1 VTSPGEHLNN
11 RFELVRHLGRG
22 TMGSVWE
29 AFDTRLERTVAV
41 KKLHLGDFGDEDPQT
56 RRKRMRRE
64 AIALAQLNHPVI
76 VAVHDLIYAGRDEV
90 PWIVMSFAPGRTLTE
105 IVKAQGDARLSER
118 EIAGIVLA
126 VLDGLRACHACDIYH
141 RDVKPA
147 NIVLGQDGSVR
158 VVDFSIAR
166 MAGEVP
172 LTEYGRIA
180 GTPEFLAP
188 ELLDGEPAGPGT
200 DLWALGVTL
209 YYALTGKTPFWA
221 ETDTAM
227 CMAIKYRNP
236 PVPRAGGQLA
246 NLVLQM
252 LRKQPNDRPSADTIA
267 NTLRGVA
274 ALPDL
279 PDRLDPPDLVG
290 RFDRFDRQADRTVL
304 DPIRWEQPAGQREQA
319 PLARQERRPTAL
331 AGLPVLTQA
340 DVVANLPTDRAA
352 GELVEL
358 TYQDAAR
365 VINRCDD
372 VLGGNLLS
380 AIAINEAVTA
390 RKILQM
396 LLPSRQGPLADHMS
410 SIALAAVLAIPPSE
424 EAVRIVDH
432 AELATLVGAVAE
444 MPPVQAA
451 PVVLALDVGR
461 CADVLRRIAPE
472 RVADIMRNV
481 FSASLRNELVDR
493 LPEHLR
499 NAVRRHLSR

>member
-1 VTSPGEHLNN
+1 
-11 RFELVRHLGRG
+11 
-22 TMGSVWE
+22 MGSVWE

-41 KKLHLGDFGDEDPQT
+41 KQLLLGGFGDEDPPT
-56 RRKRMRRE
+56 RRKRMQRE

-76 VAVHDLIYAGRDEV
+76 VAVHDLIYVGRDKG
-90 PWIVMSFAPGRTLTE
+90 PWIVMNYAPGRTLSE
-105 IVKAQGDARLSER
+105 FVKAQGDARLPER
-118 EIAGIVLA
+118 DIANIVLA

-147 NIVLGQDGSVR
+147 NIILGPDGSVR

-166 MAGEVP
+166 TAGEAP

-209 YYALTGKTPFWA
+209 YYALTGESPFWA

-236 PVPRAGGQLA
+236 PVPREGGQLA

-252 LRKQPNDRPSADTIA
+252 LRKQPSDRPSADTIA

-274 ALPDL
+274 AQPDL
-279 PDRLDPPDLVG
+279 PDLSGQPDLPGLPDRIDQLDPSDRLDL
-290 RFDRFDRQADRTVL
+290 QADRTVL
-304 DPIRWEQPAGQREQA
+304 PHIRWEQPAGQRAQV
-319 PLARQERRPTAL
+319 PLTRPERRPTAL
-331 AGLPVLTQA
+331 AGLPVLAQA
-340 DVVANLPTDRAA
+340 DVVANMPTDKAA
-352 GELVEL
+352 GELLEL
-358 TYQDAAR
+358 TSQDAAR

-380 AIAINEAVTA
+380 AIAIPESATA

-396 LLPSRQGPLADHMS
+396 LLPGRQGPLADHMS
-410 SIALAAVLAIPPSE
+410 SIALAAVLATPPSE
-424 EAVRIVDH
+424 EAVRLVDH
-432 AELATLVGAVAE
+432 ADLATVVGAVAE

-451 PVVLALDVGR
+451 PFVVAMDAGR
-461 CADVLRRIAPE
+461 CTDVLRRIAPE
-472 RVADIMRNV
+472 RVADIMRSV
-481 FSASLRNELVDR
+481 FSASLRNELVGR

>member
-1 VTSPGEHLNN
+1 VTSPGEHLNG

-29 AFDTRLERTVAV
+29 AFDTRLERIVAV
-41 KKLHLGDFGDEDPQT
+41 KKLHLGGFGDEDPQT
-56 RRKRMRRE
+56 RRKRMQRE

-76 VAVHDLIYAGRDEV
+76 VAVHDLIYVGRDKV
-90 PWIVMSFAPGRTLTE
+90 PWIVMSYAPGRTLTE

-166 MAGEVP
+166 TAGEIP

-236 PVPRAGGQLA
+236 PVPREGGQLA

-274 ALPDL
+274 TQPDL
-279 PDRLDPPDLVG
+279 PDRLDPPDLL
-290 RFDRFDRQADRTVL
+290 DRFDRQAERTVL
-304 DPIRWEQPAGQREQA
+304 DPIRWEQPAGQWTQP

-340 DVVANLPTDRAA
+340 DVVANMPTDRAA
-352 GELVEL
+352 GELLEL
-358 TYQDAAR
+358 AHQDAAR

-380 AIAINEAVTA
+380 AIAILEAATA

-396 LLPSRQGPLADHMS
+396 LLPDRQGPLADHMS

-432 AELATLVGAVAE
+432 ADLATVVGAVAE

-451 PVVLALDVGR
+451 PLVLAMDAGR
-461 CADVLRRIAPE
+461 CTDVLRRIAPE

-481 FSASLRNELVDR
+481 FSASLRNDLVTR
-493 LPEHLR
+493 LPEQLR
-499 NAVRRHLSR
+499 NAVRRHLSK